1 MSEIF
6 PMAAGAST
14 SVGDKRTCGERADG
28 RQCLGRDEV
37 VSHGQQTVPAMESI
51 LAAVTKK

>member
-1 MSEIF
+1 
-6 PMAAGAST
+6 MAAGAST

-37 VSHGQQTVPAMESI
+37 ISHGQQTVPAMESI